1 MERRSE
7 ARIETRVYL
16 DCRVPALPRKAI
28 LLDVSTR
35 GCRVGLPSF
44 GQLKLGSTIL
54 FDLPDSPR
62 FPGTVVWL
70 APGSAGIKF
79 VHPLKRTTSI
89 ALGLVE
95 PEPEPTPEFAQVDM
109 QSATVGLLRHWI
121 RRITAALG

>member
-16 DCRVPALPRKAI
+16 DCRVPALPRKAM

-35 GCRVGLPSF
+35 GCRIGLPSS

-54 FDLPDSPR
+54 LDLPGSPR

-79 VHPLKRTTSI
+79 VRPLKRTTSI
-89 ALGLVE
+89 ALGLA
-95 PEPEPTPEFAQVDM
+95 EPEPTPEVAQVDM